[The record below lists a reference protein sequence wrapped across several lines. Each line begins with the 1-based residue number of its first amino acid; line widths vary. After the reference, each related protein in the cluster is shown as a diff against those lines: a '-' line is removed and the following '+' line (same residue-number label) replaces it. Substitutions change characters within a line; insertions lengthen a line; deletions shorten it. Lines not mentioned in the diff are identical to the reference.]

1 MKNSQEPQT
10 DVQNAIKWGL
20 LLSAEH
26 ASGNAI
32 GVNPPAT
39 KLEAKFPNAWAKANA
54 EIAGKVLAALNLNG
68 LVPSDSITVKAENGW
83 ITLEGELLW
92 NYQGEAAKNTV
103 TSLVCVKGVTNNI
116 KIKSEVQD
124 AIEQADVE
132 HAIAGNWSVIDSD
145 INVTVSGTTVT
156 LTGKVHSRFHKEEA
170 GRIAWKT
177 PGIWQVKNEL
187 AVDYEFAFT

>member
-10 DVQNAIKWGL
+10 DVQNTVKWGL
-20 LLSAEH
+20 LLSAE
-26 ASGNAI
+26 NAPGKAI
-32 GVNPPAT
+32 WLNPPAAQI
-39 KLEAKFPNAWAKANA
+39 EVKFSNAWSKANA
-54 EIAGKVLAALNLNG
+54 EIAGKVLAALKLNG
-68 LVPSDSITVKAENGW
+68 LVPNDSITVKAEDGW
-83 ITLEGELLW
+83 VTLEGELLW

-116 KIKSEVQD
+116 KIKSEVQG
-124 AIEQADVE
+124 AIELGDVE
-132 HAIAGNWSVIDSD
+132 HAIAGNWSVYDSD
-145 INVTVSGTTVT
+145 INVAVSGTTVT
-156 LTGKVHSRFHKEEA
+156 LTGTVHSGYHKEEA